1 MSKAWVSSWVRR
13 GAAAGIL
20 EADPVVG
27 PYAAPATFK
36 PAVVPTRDG
45 TAQPALSGP
54 ELPLLGPGA
63 VVGLDAQGVLRTD
76 PPDGAVGVEDNFLPL
91 IEFRRPD
98 LPWMFTPA
106 RPGAGNRL
114 RPWLVLVVVEE
125 SLANWQAGRPLP
137 RISVPDGELPD
148 LADSWAWAHAQAALD
163 ADDLA
168 SAQAALQPAESPQGL
183 SRLLCPRRL
192 AADKAYLACV
202 VPATRP
208 GVVAGLGLPA
218 EAGPQIAP
226 AWSVGAG
233 QTVTLPVYFHWRF
246 STGDA
251 GDFKSLLLRLKG
263 VRATD
268 VPGFG
273 TRPVDMSQPWPGA
286 PLAAAAQTALDGA
299 IGSGVADPG
308 WTADPALRTSFET
321 SIEKAVDFPASLQ
334 PANAVGDPTLNAV
347 APPLY
352 GGHPAGQ
359 SILPAAGWLRT
370 LNLDPRRRMAAALGA
385 DYVRAHKE
393 FLMARAW
400 EQLGAIQDA
409 NRRTA
414 WAEMAAVVA
423 DRLHAR
429 HLPGMTES
437 QRMVFAAPARSR
449 LRVLAG
455 TTLQAQAQASSLA
468 TGAQTNAYARLARP
482 TGPLGRRAY
491 GGQAATLV
499 TRTLSQQL
507 VQPALRLDGIA
518 QLAAQPAAPT
528 KDASAR
534 VASIAWAGVLG
545 AESALSLPANL
556 QTTRVA
562 QGHVAAPANV
572 PLVFKVGV
580 ITPLPP
586 SPARPAAA
594 SLPAAV
600 TGALLPSAAL
610 VRRLA
615 GRVVVPPRLQRG
627 DPFARLMAGP
637 SFPAPLA
644 MALLQEQPN
653 AVLPGLGNFPADRV
667 TLLAINP
674 AFVEALMVGANHEM
688 NRELL
693 WREYPTD
700 QRGSPFR
707 WFWPRPDGRPD
718 ISPIAAWQGVDAL
731 GSHLA
736 TASPDGGAMAV
747 LLVRGE
753 LMRRFPGTVPYAAP
767 GVMANGVPTLAPDG
781 NWTPPQFA
789 IRVDASSALFAY
801 PLSEA
806 MLRSNRAAGQ
816 AGWYLVFSEPATRP
830 RFNFDDPPDRPLNLW
845 TDLGW
850 NQLPQS
856 RGFAIASTPLAKP
869 PGENA
874 PDAPLWNHDAAD
886 MARIAVA
893 RPVRVAFHADELLPP
908 AA

>member
-1 MSKAWVSSWVRR
+1 MSKTWVSSWVRY

-27 PYAAPATFK
+27 PYAAPATFQ
-36 PAVVPTRDG
+36 PAVVPTRNG
-45 TAQPALSGP
+45 TVQPSMNGP
-54 ELPLLGPGA
+54 ELPLLGPGS
-63 VVGLDAQGVLRTD
+63 VVGLDPQLVLRTD
-76 PPDGAVGVEDNFLPL
+76 PVDGAVGVEDNFLPL
-91 IEFRRPD
+91 IEFRRLD

-106 RPGAGNRL
+106 RPGVSNRL

-125 SLANWQAGRPLP
+125 ALANWQAGRPLP
-137 RISVPDGELPD
+137 RISVPDTELPD

-163 ADDLA
+163 ADDLG

-208 GVVAGLGLPA
+208 GVLAGLGLPPD
-218 EAGPQIAP
+218 AGPQIAP
-226 AWSVGAG
+226 AWTVGAG
-233 QTVTLPVYFHWRF
+233 QTVTLPVYVHWRF
-246 STGDA
+246 NTGDG
-251 GDFKSLLLRLKG
+251 GDYKSLLLRLKG

-273 TRPVDMSQPWPGA
+273 TRPVDMSQPWLGA
-286 PLAAAAQTALDGA
+286 PLAAGAQTALDGA
-299 IGSGVADPG
+299 IGSGVAAPG
-308 WTADPALRTSFET
+308 WTADPSLRASFET
-321 SIEKAVDFPASLQ
+321 AIEKAVDFPANLS
-334 PANAVGDPTLNAV
+334 PANAAGAPTLSAV
-347 APPLY
+347 APPVY
-352 GGHPAGQ
+352 GGPPAGQ
-359 SILPAAGWLRT
+359 STLPDAGWLRS

-414 WAEMAAVVA
+414 WTEMAAVVG

-429 HLPGMTES
+429 HLPGMTDS
-437 QRMVFAAPARSR
+437 QRLIFAAPARSR
-449 LRVLAG
+449 LRVLVG
-455 TTLQAQAQASSLA
+455 MTLQAQVQASSLA
-468 TGAQTNAYARLARP
+468 AGAQTNAYGRLARP
-482 TGPLGRRAY
+482 NGPLGRRAY
-491 GGQAATLV
+491 NGQAATLV

-507 VQPALRLDGIA
+507 VQPTLHLDGIA
-518 QLAAQPAAPT
+518 QLAAQPVALP

-534 VASIAWAGVLG
+534 LASVAWANVVS
-545 AESALSLPANL
+545 AEAALSLPANL

-562 QGHVAAPANV
+562 QGGVAAPANV

-580 ITPLPP
+580 IAPLPLP
-586 SPARPAAA
+586 RAQQPAP
-594 SLPAAV
+594 SLPQAV
-600 TGALLPSAAL
+600 IGALQPSALL
-610 VRRLA
+610 VKRLA
-615 GRVVVPPRLQRG
+615 SRVVVPARLQRS

-644 MALLQEQPN
+644 MALLQEQPD
-653 AVLPGLGNFPADRV
+653 AVLPGLGNFPPDRV

-674 AFVEALMVGANHEM
+674 AFVEALLVGANHEM

-718 ISPIAAWQGVDAL
+718 IPPVAAWQKADAL
-731 GSHLA
+731 GSHVN

-767 GVMANGVPTLAPDG
+767 GVMANGVPTLDPNG

-789 IRVDASSALFAY
+789 IRIDPSSALFAY
-801 PLSEA
+801 PFSEA

-845 TDLGW
+845 TDLAW
-850 NQLPQS
+850 DQLPQS
-856 RGFAIASTPLAKP
+856 RGFAVAGAPLDKP